1 MATLAPALFGGADPQ
16 GNARFLSAPNGFDN
30 ALMLTAVSSLPP
42 KENLTEGEALG
53 MALAA
58 AAYSCRLPW
67 GLSASRAASPAWSTA
82 PSPARSTAPSPARSP
97 AYSPGW
103 PTALTAADED
113 IAAAA
118 MADAALEEVTTACDG
133 LCAPNDLRGA
143 AEAPLY
149 AAATLLRP
157 KPTLGM
163 ACLFASAAPPA
174 GWQGNVPDSGGGNDG
189 GGGIGGA
196 AGGDEFAA
204 LVHMW
209 DTLRLEKVLQ
219 GKRAPGYWPH
229 FMVGMASL
237 RCAAPTQQRLQDR
250 LERLYRPGV
259 TINGKALV
267 GVPGLPNH
275 LRGLMISH
283 LHVLARL
290 RGDCHLEFNEPSQ
303 LLAYLD
309 NECGG
314 LLPRLHAEWYDG
326 EGGEGGGRGGA
337 VLRAAYAP
345 PSKAPKPGK
354 PKGKQPQ

>member
-1 MATLAPALFGGADPQ
+1 VPSP
-16 GNARFLSAPNGFDN
+16 
-30 ALMLTAVSSLPP
+30 
-42 KENLTEGEALG
+42 EEGEA
-53 MALAA
+53 
-58 AAYSCRLPW
+58 
-67 GLSASRAASPAWSTA
+67 
-82 PSPARSTAPSPARSP
+82 
-97 AYSPGW
+97 
-103 PTALTAADED
+103 
-113 IAAAA
+113 
-118 MADAALEEVTTACDG
+118 
-133 LCAPNDLRGA
+133 GA
-143 AEAPLY
+143 
-149 AAATLLRP
+149 
-157 KPTLGM
+157 
-163 ACLFASAAPPA
+163 
-174 GWQGNVPDSGGGNDG
+174 G
-189 GGGIGGA
+189 GGGTVGEASGWKGSGSGSGGERPSA
-196 AGGDEFAA
+196 AEFDPPSAAEFAA

-209 DTLRLEKVLQ
+209 DTLKLEKVLQ

-337 VLRAAYAP
+337 VLRSAYAP